1 LLHNISNLISQEIW
15 KFTEKLHEEFP
26 GISTEDLVSMWCA
39 LQQICGFE
47 FPERGKQHSL
57 AEKLLPTIWETGQE
71 EHNTKTVSNIF
82 CTR

>member
-1 LLHNISNLISQEIW
+1 
-15 KFTEKLHEEFP
+15 
-26 GISTEDLVSMWCA
+26 MWCD

-47 FPERGKQHSL
+47 FPERGKQHPL

-71 EHNTKTVSNIF
+71 EHNTKTVSSVS